1 MFQFAACEGM
11 SRLEC
16 RSQIRSRK
24 GVCPICLQ
32 ASLHSLDPFFQL
44 SIRNRNR
51 LLQLDWRDE
60 LYSIDREELAEHP
73 WANRYELLDESSMY
87 LRTRVQITGVILT
100 EPLIKRARG
109 RR

>member
-1 MFQFAACEGM
+1 MFQFAACEGV

-32 ASLHSLDPFFQL
+32 PSAHTLDPFLQL
-44 SIRNRNR
+44 SIRNR

-60 LYSIDREELAEHP
+60 LYSIDIEELAEHP
-73 WANRYELLDESSMY
+73 WVNRYELLDESGMY
-87 LRTRVQITGVILT
+87 LWTRVQITGVILT
-100 EPLIKRARG
+100 EPLIKHG